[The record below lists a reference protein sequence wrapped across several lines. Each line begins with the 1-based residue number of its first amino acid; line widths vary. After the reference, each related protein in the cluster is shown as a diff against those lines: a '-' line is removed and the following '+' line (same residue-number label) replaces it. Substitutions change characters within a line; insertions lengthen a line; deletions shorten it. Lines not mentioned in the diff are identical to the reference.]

1 MRSPP
6 WMTDSTAA
14 PDARANVLRSSAR
27 EGLRS
32 GAPSP
37 RVAVVIPAR
46 NEAGTVADVVAAAQ
60 RARLVD
66 EVIVVDNG
74 SSDETA
80 CAAASQGA
88 RVVTEPIPGK
98 GEAMHTGV
106 AATDA
111 EVIVFLDADLV
122 GLRPDHVDA
131 LVEALLDGAGM
142 ACGLFDRGRLLNP
155 LFVHVLPTLTGER
168 ALRRELF
175 EALTPDFVH
184 GYRIEAGLNSLAKDR
199 GLAVTRFVCPG
210 LWHRPKEKKLGPLR
224 GFAAKVSMLLT
235 AVLAY
240 LLWRVRA
247 RPMAAARRVV
257 GVRK

>member
-6 WMTDSTAA
+6 GMTERASA
-14 PDARANVLRSSAR
+14 PDGSADVPPSAAR
-27 EGLRS
+27 
-32 GAPSP
+32 SP

-46 NEAGTVADVVAAAQ
+46 NEEETVADVVAAAQ
-60 RARLVD
+60 RAGLVD

-74 SSDETA
+74 SSDGTPF
-80 CAAASQGA
+80 AAAAQGA
-88 RVVTEPIPGK
+88 RVVTEPLPGK
-98 GEAMHTGV
+98 GEAMHAGV

-122 GLRPDHVDA
+122 GLRPTHVDA
-131 LVEALLDGAGM
+131 LVQALLDGAGM

-155 LFVHVLPTLTGER
+155 LFVRVLPALTGER
-168 ALRRELF
+168 ALGRELF
-175 EALTPDFVH
+175 EALTPEFVR
-184 GYRIEAGLNSLAKDR
+184 GYRVEAGLNSLAKDR
-199 GLAVTRFVCPG
+199 GLPVARFVCPG
-210 LWHRPKEKKLGPLR
+210 MWHRPKEKKLGPLR

-247 RPMAAARRVV
+247 RPAATARRVL
-257 GVRK
+257 RARR

>member
-1 MRSPP
+1 M
-6 WMTDSTAA
+6 
-14 PDARANVLRSSAR
+14 
-27 EGLRS
+27 
-32 GAPSP
+32 
-37 RVAVVIPAR
+37 
-46 NEAGTVADVVAAAQ
+46 ADVVAAAH

-74 SSDETA
+74 SSDGTA
-80 CAAASQGA
+80 SAAAGQGA
-88 RVVTEPIPGK
+88 RVVTEPVSGK

-106 AATDA
+106 EATDA
-111 EVIVFLDADLV
+111 EVIVFLDADLI
-122 GLRPDHVDA
+122 GLRPDHVDS

-142 ACGLFDRGRLLNP
+142 ACGLFDRGPLLNP

-184 GYRIEAGLNSLAKDR
+184 GYRIEAGLNSLVKER
-199 GLAVTRFVCPG
+199 GLPVVRFVCPG
-210 LWHRPKEKKLGPLR
+210 LWHRPKEEKLGPLR
-224 GFAAKVSMLLT
+224 GFAAKLSMLLT

-247 RPMAAARRVV
+247 RRATVRSRWVPGMRR
-257 GVRK
+257 